1 MTAPTKASLQRELRA
16 MTKRATFFEEQHRRT
31 MAALESANEEYDKA
45 VSENISMAA
54 TIENIRVSIRPV
66 VAYME
71 TQWPGSVGPELRRL
85 KELCK

>member
-16 MTKRATFFEEQHRRT
+16 MTRQRNDLVLALATASARVNKSEET
-31 MAALESANEEYDKA
+31 AADIKA
-45 VSENISMAA
+45 AA
-54 TIENIRVSIRPV
+54 RPV
-66 VAYME
+66 VAYMD